1 MKKITSK
8 SVKSFLSYDF
18 QGNSKYYL
26 TTRSGMNY
34 VQTDFNKSFN
44 KPEYCKI
51 IERGNDAPR
60 GGKTGEYVVVEFTEQ
75 FYSDFQWFLDELKA
89 EKEAEKLRLLEIKQK
104 IESIGDQTE
113 LLKALFV
120 EKPDFLAKIKDRI
133 ENFSSKQWRNWVC
146 MKVCNKISEGRFE
159 LLTLSPSEIREIAYS
174 I

>member
-1 MKKITSK
+1 MKKITSN
-8 SVKSFLSYDF
+8 SVKSFLSYGF
-18 QGNSKYYL
+18 QGNGKYYL

-51 IERGNDAPR
+51 IDSGNDAPR
-60 GGKTGEYVVVEFTEQ
+60 GGKTGFYVVVEFTEQ
-75 FYSDFQWFLDELKA
+75 FYSDFQWYFDELKA
-89 EKEAEKLRLLEIKQK
+89 EKEAKKLRLLEVIQK
-104 IESIGDQTE
+104 IEEIGDQTE
-113 LLKALFV
+113 LLKALFIGN
-120 EKPDFLAKIKDRI
+120 PDFLDKIKNRI

-159 LLTLSPSEIREIAYS
+159 LLTLSPSEIRDIAYS